1 MAMQTRNILHI
12 LFFSIFFSWA
22 CTNSDEDKA
31 EEIETL
37 IINTKL
43 SDTKK
48 ALNYFSGCKRNQKR
62 LAYNRY
68 ICISD
73 DFFITTYSSF
83 ATMAPI
89 KDSQEQRI
97 KFLQKLIERQ
107 SVAYWA
113 TENNLDNSMRVKQLF
128 TGHLRTQLSKQWIKD
143 EIELI
148 TKKPTESDVREAFY
162 RKNTRILLHQIYAKT
177 REEIITYQKYLNNGE
192 NFYKFAK
199 ESMKIVGLDST
210 TYNMGWVGWQD
221 LGLGPEST
229 AYALEI
235 NEISKPVASLNGW
248 HIFKLINKEERFF
261 ADASTFE
268 NNRESLREAIYARSF
283 EEHSTRWIDSL
294 KREISLTINKK
305 SLALFQE
312 RILSI
317 LPNSPSLILK
327 HLSNIE
333 ALEADSVFS
342 PKFKIAKLDSIAFT
356 GEDFIIA
363 LPQIPEYLISQDIR
377 QALEIGI
384 IDFLLAQEA
393 QKKGYLTHPKIF
405 TLLNIA
411 RHNILHDQAMEYVAM
426 QLYQEKLP
434 EDWFLKTKNQL
445 DIQTSDFKQE
455 MIVDTALIDRVL
467 PYFF

>member
-1 MAMQTRNILHI
+1 MQTRNILHI

-83 ATMAPI
+83 ASIAPVR
-89 KDSQEQRI
+89 DSQEQRL
-97 KFLQKLIERQ
+97 KFLKELINRQ

-113 TENNLDNSMRVKQLF
+113 TENNLDNSKRVKQLF

-143 EIELI
+143 EIELL
-148 TKKPTESDVREAFY
+148 TKKPTEKDVREAFY
-162 RKNTRILLHQIYAKT
+162 RKNKRILLHQIYAKT
-177 REEIITYQKYLNNGE
+177 REEIKIYVDRLNKNE
-192 NFYKFAK
+192 NFNDLAK
-199 ESMKIVGLDST
+199 ESMEILGLDST
-210 TYNMGWVGWQD
+210 AYIMGWVGWQN

-229 AYALEI
+229 AYDLEI
-235 NEISKPVASLNGW
+235 NEISKPVPSLNGW
-248 HIFKLINKEERFF
+248 HIFKLINKEEQFF
-261 ADASTFE
+261 ADVSTFE
-268 NNRESLREAIYARSF
+268 NNRESLREAIFARSF
-283 EEHSTRWIDSL
+283 KENSTRWIDSL
-294 KREISLTINKK
+294 KREISLTINGR
-305 SLALFQE
+305 SLALFKQ
-312 RILSI
+312 RVLSI

-327 HLSNIE
+327 HLSNVE
-333 ALEADSVFS
+333 PVEADSVFS
-342 PKFKIAKLDSIAFT
+342 SRFKIAKVDNIEFT

-363 LPQIPEYLISQDIR
+363 LPQIPEYLIAQDIR

-384 IDFLLAQEA
+384 LDFYLAQEA

-411 RHNILHDQAMEYVAM
+411 RQNILHDQAMEYVAM
-426 QLYQEKLP
+426 EFYNDTLS
-434 EDWFLKTKNQL
+434 EDWFLKVKNQL
-445 DIQTSDFKQE
+445 DTQTHDFKE
-455 MIVDTALIDRVL
+455 EIIIDTVLTNRVL